1 MNNVN
6 RRALDITL
14 AVEARAKYAAMLSAE
29 DRRRSYILTENGRE
43 ALAAEYRRLC
53 AQAADYC
60 RVFGAGAPK

>member
-29 DRRRSYILTENGRE
+29 DRRRIC
-43 ALAAEYRRLC
+43 ALSSQE
-53 AQAADYC
+53 
-60 RVFGAGAPK
+60 